1 MVKGK
6 ELNKSSSNLPS
17 NFVIKAGDIDYIK
30 PALFDGGYKGT
41 FTAIKNA
48 CDEIWGDERGN
59 LFVNSAYLDRI
70 LRTKSFVAKEILVN
84 IPREEK
90 LIFQGVTYVTLGEI
104 MKIVT
109 KRLQELPV
117 GKTRSYLLLAEQFL
131 INIRDNDKFI
141 NKRTEMQL
149 QLIEEFKTLKKKRI
163 KRYKIENDELTG
175 KILLKGAQFS
185 HIRAKSIYPAY
196 ALNIDNGLIVNV
208 DTHEIITARAIV
220 NEESLL
226 NLCEELGWKTDWYIV
241 YKNLVL

>member
-1 MVKGK
+1 MAKDK
-6 ELNKSSSNLPS
+6 ELNKSTSNLPS

-41 FTAIKNA
+41 FTAIRKA
-48 CDEIWGDERGN
+48 CDEIRADARGN

-84 IPREEK
+84 IPKEDK

-109 KRLQELPV
+109 KRLQDLPL
-117 GKTRSYLLLAEQFL
+117 GKTRSYLLLVEQFL
-131 INIRDNDKFI
+131 INIRDNDKFLML
-141 NKRTEMQL
+141 RTNMQL
-149 QLIEEFKTLKKKRI
+149 ELQEEFKTLKNKRVKK
-163 KRYKIENDELTG
+163 YKIKNDELTG
-175 KILLKGAQFS
+175 RILLKGAQFS
-185 HIRAKSIYPAY
+185 HIRAKSVYPSY

-226 NLCEELGWKTDWYIV
+226 DLCEELGWKTDWYIV